1 MTMIKNKETRP
12 GILLKIWVSALT
24 LLLFYNGCGN
34 SDRGL
39 FFPPEKFLVW
49 PEPPERPRIRYVGTL
64 STQADLEKRSSW
76 SRDLGEWIFGE
87 KKIGVLVAPYTVAV
101 DQDDKLYVTDTSE
114 GVVHVFDLKKRKYSQ
129 FSKISDRE
137 KLLKPVGI
145 AVVNK
150 WIYVVD
156 SKLHKVCVFDKDG
169 KYFFSFGAERLQ
181 RPSGIAY
188 RQDEQVVYITDT
200 ARHTIDIFTG
210 GGKYIRQFGS
220 RGIGPGLFNY
230 PTHLWVDNDGN
241 LYVSDTLNYRIQVFT
256 SQQRLLTIFG
266 QQGDRPG
273 NFAHPCGVATDS
285 YGNIYVTDKQ
295 FENVQIFDPQGRI
308 LMAFGHEGTQ
318 AGQFW
323 LPSGICID
331 HRNRIYVADS
341 FNKRIQI
348 FELVEYLEK

>member
-1 MTMIKNKETRP
+1 MTMKKNSQTRY
-12 GILLKIWVSALT
+12 GLLTMYILILT
-24 LLLFYNGCGN
+24 LLLLCNGCGN
-34 SDRGL
+34 PRNEL

-49 PEPPERPRIRYVGTL
+49 PEPPERPRIRYVGTI
-64 STQADLEKRSSW
+64 STQADVEKQSSW
-76 SRDLGEWIFGE
+76 TGNLGQWIFGE
-87 KKIGVLVAPYTVAV
+87 KEIGVLVAPYAVAV
-101 DQDDKLYVTDTSE
+101 DQEDRLYVTDTSE
-114 GVVHVFDLKKRKYSQ
+114 GTVHIFDLKKRQYSQ
-129 FSKISDRE
+129 FSKISNKE

-145 AVVNK
+145 AIVNR

-156 SKLHKVCVFDKDG
+156 SMLHKVCVFDKNG
-169 KYFFSFGAERLQ
+169 KYFFSFGSERLQ

-188 RQDEQVVYITDT
+188 RVDEQAVYITDT

-210 GGKYIRQFGS
+210 GGKFIRQIGS
-220 RGIGPGLFNY
+220 RGIAPGMFNF
-230 PTHLWVDNDGN
+230 PTHLWTDNGGN

-256 SQQRLLTIFG
+256 NQQRFLTMFG

-285 YGNIYVTDKQ
+285 YGNIYVTDRQ
-295 FENVQIFDPQGRI
+295 FENVQIFAPRGQI
-308 LMAFGHEGTQ
+308 LMAFGQEGTQ

-331 HRNRIYVADS
+331 RRNRIYVADS

-348 FELVEYLEK
+348 FELVE